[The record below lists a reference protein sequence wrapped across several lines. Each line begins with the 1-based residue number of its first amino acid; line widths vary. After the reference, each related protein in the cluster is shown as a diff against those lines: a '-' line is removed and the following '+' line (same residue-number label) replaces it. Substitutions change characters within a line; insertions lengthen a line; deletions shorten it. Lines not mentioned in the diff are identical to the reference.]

1 MKKRGADMNWK
12 KAIAIGALAMG
23 AMGLLAGCGG
33 DQKSASASQAAS
45 SSHKIVIGLDDNFP
59 PFGFKDKDGNLTG
72 FDIDLAKEA
81 GKRMGDDIEF
91 KQIDWASKE
100 AELKSHKIDAI
111 WSGLSM
117 LPERQKVMLFSRPY
131 ENARQIILVK
141 EDSPIQSKADLAG
154 KVVATQEGST
164 GLDAIN
170 ADAETKAGFKELK
183 LYPDNVSAFMDL
195 KIGRID
201 AMIVSE
207 VVALYYNKQNN
218 AGFRVVD
225 GGYDQIPVGVGI
237 AQDNEAFKKRLDKTL
252 EEMKADGTSGK
263 ISEKWFGK
271 DITL

>member
-1 MKKRGADMNWK
+1 MNWK
-12 KAIAIGALAMG
+12 KAAMVGMLAMG

-33 DQKSASASQAAS
+33 DQKSAASSQAAS

-59 PFGFKDKDGNLTG
+59 PFGFKDKEGKLTG

-81 GKRMGDDIEF
+81 AKRMGNDIEF

-131 ENARQIILVK
+131 QNARQIILVK
-141 EDSPIQSKADLAG
+141 EDSPIHSKADLAG

-170 ADAETKAGFKELK
+170 AEPDVKAGFKELK
-183 LYPDNVSAFMDL
+183 LYPDNVSGFMDL

-201 AMIVSE
+201 AMVVAE

-225 GGYDQIPVGVGI
+225 GGFKSIPVGVGI
-237 AQDNEAFKKRLDKTL
+237 AEDNQAFKDRLDKTL
-252 EEMKADGTSGK
+252 EEMKKDGTSTK
-263 ISEKWFGK
+263 ISEKWFGE